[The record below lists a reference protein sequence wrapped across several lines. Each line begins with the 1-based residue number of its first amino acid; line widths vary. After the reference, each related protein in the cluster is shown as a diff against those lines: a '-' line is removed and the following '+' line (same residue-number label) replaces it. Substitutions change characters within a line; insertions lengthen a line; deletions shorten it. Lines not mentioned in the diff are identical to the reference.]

1 MSLKEWCEKNIEVE
15 KISKDKVA
23 ITCFE
28 SYSENFIHYGTNG
41 SFLVI
46 FSIQNSPKE
55 LLFGKKLLDKLN
67 GDEVLAIKQALV
79 DLFAESYDSYQDF
92 LAEEYPIYKGGL
104 KFSREIE
111 LVIKTTPEQLIKLK
125 EDADTGVRM
134 TKTMQ
139 KEIEKIEKSLNKL
152 KEELQCKM
160 S

>member
-41 SFLVI
+41 SFLII
-46 FSIQNSPKE
+46 FTIRNSPKE
-55 LLFGKKLLDKLN
+55 LLFGKKILDKLN

-92 LAEEYPIYKGGL
+92 LAEVYPIYKGGL
-104 KFSREIE
+104 KFSREMSDI
-111 LVIKTTPEQLIKLK
+111 IKISPKKLIKLQQ
-125 EDADTGVRM
+125 DADTGVRM
-134 TKTMQ
+134 TKTM
-139 KEIEKIEKSLNKL
+139 KNEIEKIEKSLSKL
-152 KEELQCKM
+152 KEELQ
-160 S
+160 